1 MPRITACVDEP
12 RTVEVGLCICLWKI
26 STMRVSSDSSHCPIL
41 KVERAFVIRRRVS
54 SRMTVALAQAVQR
67 KVSFSIDGNAIAR
80 EASMRSFII
89 GALVVAIG
97 VLGYLHWDSEHNTL
111 FKAPGVE
118 IKKN

>member
-1 MPRITACVDEP
+1 
-12 RTVEVGLCICLWKI
+12 
-26 STMRVSSDSSHCPIL
+26 
-41 KVERAFVIRRRVS
+41 
-54 SRMTVALAQAVQR
+54 MTVALAQAVQR

-118 IKKN
+118 IKMN